1 MLLFCQQ
8 LHDVCLQICFS
19 GFKYYYNPKNF
30 IPRIQYHNFSINL
43 LGGGGLEGVF
53 LIYTKSLYVRLILL
67 KYATS
72 GTAII
77 SEIS

>member
-1 MLLFCQQ
+1 MTFACKSVFQALNIITILKILYHAYSTIISLL
-8 LHDVCLQICFS
+8 I
-19 GFKYYYNPKNF
+19 YW
-30 IPRIQYHNFSINL
+30 
-43 LGGGGLEGVF
+43 GGGGLEGVF